1 MNSIILISQLIII
14 VCGVLVLNR
23 DYKKEKKFGKLEY
36 AFIFC
41 LILLFICFIYNSIVI
56 SDVFIRW
63 NLF

>member
-41 LILLFICFIYNSIVI
+41 LILLFICFIYN
-56 SDVFIRW
+56 
-63 NLF
+63 LFH